1 MSKINLLDDRIINRI
16 AAGEV
21 VENPASVIK
30 ELVEN
35 SIDAGATSITIEF
48 SKGGTES
55 IRIIDN
61 GSGMDAV
68 DAKTAFIRHA
78 TSKISSADDLDHIAT
93 MGFRGEALASISEVS
108 RIVLTTSTGDEG
120 TRIIINGGVCESVK
134 PIGFPRGTTI
144 EVSDLFFNTPARK
157 KFLKSSKGETSS
169 ILELCQKFILSHP
182 EVSFRVV
189 NNGRVEMSSSADK
202 SLLGAICTVYSE
214 DSRDELFQTEHTDGN
229 ITVNGYVSKPAY
241 SQMNRRKQSFFVN
254 GRYVKSALIASAL
267 DEAYKGSLM
276 INKYPWAILNITLPY
291 DAVDVNVHPQKTEV
305 RFADSRSVFN
315 AVVKAVSRVL
325 LPETVLPKL
334 NIVEDEPIK
343 PTKAAAVTVSLT
355 DKFDDEPVADEP
367 KQEAKPT
374 PVELKILSEEKTDTT
389 VSIAPSKPVAF
400 AAEKSKEPVKLVTS
414 STFDDEPKNET
425 PKPNN
430 GAPTPLFEVT
440 PVAMQM
446 PKMDHV
452 KSENKI
458 PLSVRE
464 EVKTYTSPADTN
476 IKPKAAPERDSVLE
490 QRIVPEQIEVV
501 HIQSPEEK
509 TEIVGT
515 LWDTYIICKKGDA
528 CYIIDQH
535 AAHERYLYD
544 KYLEE
549 FNSGKVLIQQL
560 LIPEV
565 IEAEPFLIDIITENT
580 DTFAK
585 LGFDVEA
592 FGNRSCIIRGVP
604 SIACEAPFKTIFDE
618 AVELIKQNASTKD
631 LITQAVCK
639 ELMRSACKHAV
650 KGNQKLSQAELEYI
664 VNAISQLKGLTCP
677 HGRPIAVVLTKKELE
692 KRFGRIQ

>member
-35 SIDAGATSITIEF
+35 SIDAGATSITIDF

-157 KFLKSSKGETSS
+157 KFLKSSKGETTS

-214 DSRDELFQTEHTDGN
+214 DARDELFATEYTDGN

-241 SQMNRRKQSFFVN
+241 SQANRRKQSFFVN

-276 INKYPWAILNITLPY
+276 INKYPWAILNVTLPF

-325 LPETVLPKL
+325 LPETVLPEL
-334 NIVEDEPIK
+334 EIVEDEPIK
-343 PTKAAAVTVSLT
+343 PTTAATVTVSLT
-355 DKFDDEPVADEP
+355 DKFDDEPVAGEP
-367 KQEAKPT
+367 KQEVIPT
-374 PVELKILSEEKTDTT
+374 PVDVKKPSEEKK
-389 VSIAPSKPVAF
+389 APAVNAAQPKSAAF
-400 AAEKSKEPVKLVTS
+400 AEKKQEDAVKLSTS
-414 STFDDEPKNET
+414 STFDDEPEKEDL
-425 PKPNN
+425 KPNK
-430 GAPTPLFEVT
+430 ATPTPLFEVT

-446 PKMDHV
+446 PKMADI
-452 KSENKI
+452 KSQNKI

-464 EVKTYTSPADTN
+464 N
-476 IKPKAAPERDSVLE
+476 IKDTASSTAQKPE
-490 QRIVPEQIEVV
+490 QKTVPEQITVLEQTEVV
-501 HIQSPEEK
+501 NIQSPEEK
-509 TEIVGT
+509 AEIIGT

-535 AAHERYLYD
+535 AAHERYLFD

-565 IEAEPFLIDIITENT
+565 IEAEPFFIDIITENA

-631 LITQAVCK
+631 LIVQSVSK